1 MANQKCKDT
10 ETILQETGRMC
21 TGLFRAYICLYPGK
35 ADVIQDA
42 IQAAIRSGG
51 DPEAEVLAVL

>member
-1 MANQKCKDT
+1 M
-10 ETILQETGRMC
+10 LQETGRMC
-21 TGLFRAYICLYPGK
+21 TGLFRAYLCLYPGK

-51 DPEAEVLAVL
+51 DPEAEILAVL

>member
-1 MANQKCKDT
+1 M
-10 ETILQETGRMC
+10 LQETGRMS
-21 TGLFRAYICLYPGK
+21 TGLFRAYLCLYPGK

-42 IQAAIRSGG
+42 IRAAIRSGG